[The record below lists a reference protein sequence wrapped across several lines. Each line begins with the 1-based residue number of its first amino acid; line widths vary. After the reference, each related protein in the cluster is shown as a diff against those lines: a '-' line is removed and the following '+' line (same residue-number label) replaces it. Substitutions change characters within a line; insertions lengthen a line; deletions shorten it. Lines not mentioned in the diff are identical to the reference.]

1 MPNMQLPILANCT
14 MCLSIIGIIVLRDT
28 VDYHTFGENRVIF
41 LSTFNIIFSCN
52 SVIAFPSLYRFGN
65 PQCLGQSKTPRQ
77 VLWDTVDYHTYGEN
91 RIIFL
96 SLFKIIFPCNS
107 VIAFPSLCRCGNPQC
122 LKASGASFYSDKT
135 MQKRQKQMLS
145 LLQKKTVIIIAKK
158 IVIWVQRQLLSL
170 LQRRLLSECK
180 ENCYHYS
187 KDNCYLSAKTTV
199 IIIAKKTAII
209 IAKTTVIWVQ
219 RRLLSLL
226 QRRLLSKCK
235 DDCYHYCKEV
245 CYQ

>member
-1 MPNMQLPILANCT
+1 MPNVQSPILANCT

-107 VIAFPSLCRCGNPQC
+107 VIAFPSLYRCGNPQC

-145 LLQKKTVIIIAKK
+145 LSQK
-158 IVIWVQRQLLSL
+158 RLLSL

-180 ENCYHYS
+180 DNCYHYC
-187 KDNCYLSAKTTV
+187 KDDCYLIAKTTV
-199 IIIAKKTAII
+199 IIIAKKTVISSAKMTVISSS
-209 IAKTTVIWVQ
+209 KTTVIRLQ
-219 RRLLSLL
+219 RQLLLVL
-226 QRRLLSKCK
+226 QRRLLSWLQRQLLSECK
-235 DDCYHYCKEV
+235 YNWYQYCKEN
-245 CYQ
+245 CNQ